1 MRAHRLAACLASAA
15 LVVMGLAAGAGPASA
30 GGPTTVS
37 YPGDCL
43 DTDGH
48 DLQECINSVD
58 PGSTVV
64 LTSEIINEVAVI
76 TKDLTLRAT
85 DRSLQPLLTYLLVQ
99 TAELD
104 PLQVIVQDIRFSLG
118 VRVNLTQGEN
128 HDVRL
133 RRLEVGKGAPN
144 TRGVE
149 IATQVPA
156 TVTVEGSYIR
166 SDDRQGDALNMF
178 AEDPDGPVVFRA
190 IGNRINLHG
199 NANSGSGI
207 RVEMQDGGTVRA
219 DLMNN
224 TIWDVGRCNC
234 GAASGIAILPYGA
247 IIADINIVGNTIERS
262 STTAVQQRN
271 GLTGIGRLRLD
282 VFDNIFSHIQN
293 GALYLTSGAPGS
305 LTFRAG
311 YNDYYATGVNSL
323 DGQSKGSNNM
333 SRDPRFVNRVAGNLK
348 LMSSSPLIDKGQVCS
363 PGGVAIQDASGN
375 TRLRGAS
382 VDMGA
387 YERGASTATGVA
399 RVGTSG
405 ANVLTGTSGADIL
418 CGYAGNDKLTGKGGP
433 DYFDGGSDDDKLCAR
448 DGVRGNDRLLGG
460 PGTDRSQRDSGD
472 SQTSVERSTTC

>member
-1 MRAHRLAACLASAA
+1 MTVHYPD
-15 LVVMGLAAGAGPASA
+15 VVECPDTGDEGL
-30 GGPTTVS
+30 
-37 YPGDCL
+37 
-43 DTDGH
+43 
-48 DLQECINSVD
+48 QQCINSVF

-64 LTSEIINEVAVI
+64 LTSEIIDEVAVI

-85 DRSLQPLLTYLLVQ
+85 DRSLQPLLTYLLVR
-99 TAELD
+99 TEGVD

-149 IATQVPA
+149 IATSVPA
-156 TVTVEGSYIR
+156 SITVENSYIR
-166 SDDRQGDALNMF
+166 GDDRQGDALGMIVD
-178 AEDPDGPVVFRA
+178 DPDGAVTFRA
-190 IGNRINLHG
+190 IANRVNQHG
-199 NANSGSGI
+199 NPVSGSGI
-207 RVEMQDGGTVRA
+207 NVTMEGDGSVRA

-224 TIWDVGRCNC
+224 AIWDVGRCNC
-234 GAASGIAILPYGA
+234 GAASGIAVLPYGA
-247 IIADINIVGNTIERS
+247 IIADVNIVGNTIERS
-262 STTAVQQRN
+262 LTNAVQQRN

-282 VFDNIFSHIQN
+282 MFDNIFSHIQK
-293 GALYLTSGAPGS
+293 GALDLDSGAPGS

-311 YNDYYATGVNSL
+311 YNDYYATGVDRL

-333 SRDPRFVNRVAGNLK
+333 AKDPKFVNRVAGNLK

-387 YERGASTATGVA
+387 YERGAGPATGKA

-405 ANVLTGTSGADIL
+405 ANILTGTSGADIL
-418 CGYAGNDKLTGKGGP
+418 CGYAGNDKLTGKGGA
-433 DYFDGGSDDDKLCAR
+433 DYLDGGSDDDKLCAR